1 MGVPALNRHPLGGVC
16 NRIRRL
22 PMDKKADPFELNQVT
37 FRYSTAGEPV
47 LKGID
52 LKVHAGEFVGIVGP
66 TGCGKTT
73 LLYLLTGA
81 IPHYIRGTLEGEVLI
96 FGTRTQELSLAKI
109 IHRVGLVQQD
119 PDSQLF
125 NLLVRDELIWGL
137 ENRGFPRDEMV
148 RRLNETLEFFHIEAL
163 EQRITYDLSGG
174 EKQRVA
180 LAAIYAI
187 HPDVIVFDNPTS
199 QLDPIGSA
207 QVIEAIT
214 HVARDLGRTVI
225 MVEDKID
232 ELVKHADRMI
242 LMNDGQILLDCEPRE
257 FCSHED
263 TLEAVGVRGPDIVQL
278 SYELQRTGLSLPKI
292 PITVDEA
299 VQMYRDVISAGRAH
313 VPVGTSNPS
322 GHTSDDPHAPI
333 DRGGA
338 VESRDLH
345 PQLGDP
351 PVWNSSVDVPAVRV
365 HSLEYTYPPPRRVVA
380 LQGIDLE
387 IPKGGFLAI
396 IGQNGS
402 GKSTL
407 AKCISGFLSPT
418 GGTVTVDGTRI
429 HTLPPPKRAT
439 EVGYVFQNP
448 DQQLFRETVWTDVAF
463 GLQNLHKPKDEIETS
478 VEAALKFLELW
489 DKRDLHPFQLSKGD
503 RQRLAIASV
512 VVLKPK
518 VLIVDEPTTGQDP
531 VKAREIMDMLTL
543 LNEEGMTIVV
553 ITHSM
558 KLVAEYAKQ
567 TVVLSGGTVLLQGSP
582 REIFRHP
589 DTLAH
594 AFLAPPIVAQLA
606 LELGLYPLPR
616 TVAEAKQLI
625 LEAQAT

>member
-1 MGVPALNRHPLGGVC
+1 MVQTTN
-16 NRIRRL
+16 
-22 PMDKKADPFELNQVT
+22 PFELEQVT
-37 FRYSTAGEPV
+37 FRYSTAETPV
-47 LKGID
+47 LNGID
-52 LKVHAGEFVGIVGP
+52 LRVRPGEFVGVVGP

-81 IPHYIRGTLEGEVLI
+81 IPHYIRGALEGEVLI
-96 FGTRTQELSLAKI
+96 FGRRTQDLSLAKI
-109 IHRVGLVQQD
+109 IRRVGLVQQD

-125 NLLVRDELIWGL
+125 NLMVRDELIWGL
-137 ENRGFPRDEMV
+137 ENRGLPRDEMV
-148 RRLNETLEFFHIEAL
+148 RRLNETLDFFHIEDL

-174 EKQRVA
+174 EKQRIA
-180 LAAIYAI
+180 LAAIYTI

-214 HVARDLGRTVI
+214 HVARDLGRTIV

-242 LMNDGQILLDCEPRE
+242 LMDEGRIILDCEPRE
-257 FCSHED
+257 FCARED
-263 TLEAVGVRGPDIVQL
+263 TLESVGVRGPDIAQL
-278 SYELQRTGLSLPKI
+278 SYELQRSGISLPKI
-292 PITVDEA
+292 PITVEEA
-299 VQMYRDVISAGRAH
+299 VETYRHAIAAGLPQESTDVSEASPPSSKDSQPPPDNGSA
-313 VPVGTSNPS
+313 VL
-322 GHTSDDPHAPI
+322 
-333 DRGGA
+333 
-338 VESRDLH
+338 SRDLH

-351 PVWNSSVDVPAVRV
+351 PAWSSSAEEPAVRV
-365 HSLEYTYPPPRRVVA
+365 QALEYTYPPPRRIVA

-387 IPKGGFLAI
+387 ISKGGFLAI

-407 AKCISGFLSPT
+407 AKCISGFLAPT
-418 GGTVTVDGTRI
+418 AGTVTVDGTKI

-463 GLQNLHKPKDEIETS
+463 GLRNLHKPKDEIEAS
-478 VEAALKFLELW
+478 VEAALNFLQLW
-489 DKRDLHPFQLSKGD
+489 NKRDLHPFQLSKGD

-543 LNEEGMTIVV
+543 LNEEGMSIVV

-558 KLVAEYAKQ
+558 KLVAEYARQ
-567 TVVLSGGTVLLQGSP
+567 TIVLFEGSVLLQGPP

-589 DTLAH
+589 DSLAR
-594 AFLAPPIVAQLA
+594 AFLAPPAVAQLA
-606 LELGLYPLPR
+606 LELGLTPLPR
-616 TVAEAKQLI
+616 TVAEAKHLI
-625 LEAQAT
+625 LETQAR